1 MTTANGKSVPL
12 RRRREAAFPRAI
24 APRSARTP
32 GARMPAQRPSNGLGG
47 TLVIAGLI
55 GVLAS
60 TGPARAQG
68 FGDAD
73 PFRSATDAIEPGL
86 PGMSGQAVQIAALV
100 SPAVAMRP
108 AVAAA
113 AAPAPTVRPGTP
125 RAACLDATRA
135 AEARHDLPAGI
146 LVAIALN
153 ESGLHSYAM
162 NVRGRTVVPRTHEQ
176 ALAIYRANR
185 GAVMAGCVQ
194 VNARV
199 HARGQEWPLDA
210 NSSAEWAARF
220 LRATYARTGSWA
232 ESVRIWHG
240 GRAGSTVRYACRL
253 RTRLDVTA
261 PGSGL
266 FSELNCGG
274 GNSAYAQRQ
283 RRSVQ
288 AHYEYA
294 LAE

>member
-12 RRRREAAFPRAI
+12 HRQREAAFPRAI

-32 GARMPAQRPSNGLGG
+32 GARMPSRDPSCGLNGS
-47 TLVIAGLI
+47 LVIAGLI
-55 GVLAS
+55 GVLALS
-60 TGPARAQG
+60 GPARAQG

-73 PFRSATDAIEPGL
+73 PFRYATDAIPLEITPDA
-86 PGMSGQAVQIAALV
+86 PVQLAALV
-100 SPAVAMRP
+100 SPPVAIRP
-108 AVAAA
+108 A
-113 AAPAPTVRPGTP
+113 AAPVAAPSPVRRTHAAP
-125 RAACLDATRA
+125 RAACLDATRS

-162 NVRGRTVVPRTHEQ
+162 NVRGRTVVPRSYEQ
-176 ALAIYRANR
+176 AIAIYRANR

-199 HARGQEWPLDA
+199 HARGQEWPLDPQR
-210 NSSAEWAARF
+210 SAEWAANF
-220 LRATYARTGSWA
+220 LRSIYARTGSWA
-232 ESVRIWHG
+232 EAVRIWHG
-240 GRAGSTVRYACRL
+240 GRTGTTTRYACRL
-253 RTRLDVTA
+253 RSRLEVAA
-261 PGSGL
+261 PNSGL
-266 FSELNCGG
+266 FSDLRCGN
-274 GNSAYAQRQ
+274 GNSLYAQRQ

-288 AHYEYA
+288 IHYAVA